1 MCSANMLRLV
11 LRKGKGHSAVASP
24 TGGAVGQ
31 YFGRDQT
38 QESRL
43 KINPANHHVDGSIC
57 SQRLGRFTVRVG
69 MYEETRV
76 FLSMIQKSPSFP
88 KNLLY
93 STGVLLS

>member
-1 MCSANMLRLV
+1 MLRLV

-31 YFGRDQT
+31 YFGRDET

-43 KINPANHHVDGSIC
+43 KINPANHHGDGFIC

-69 MYEETRV
+69 MYEETRGFCQWFKNRQV
-76 FLSMIQKSPSFP
+76 NDVFP
-88 KNLLY
+88 KISY
-93 STGVLLS
+93 TGVLLSE